1 MESSSCGFTHL
12 SIPLKFEIY
21 FRLVFRIDRLG
32 TKESIDTFIDFFVHD
47 ALEKTLRDNLK
58 RFNYFVDLYSN
69 YIRNVSITSK
79 VLERLE

>member
-1 MESSSCGFTHL
+1 ML
-12 SIPLKFEIY
+12 
-21 FRLVFRIDRLG
+21 FR
-32 TKESIDTFIDFFVHD
+32 SIDFFVHD
-47 ALEKTLRDNLK
+47 ALEKTLQDNLK